1 MTEQR
6 KRLQELNMLI
16 AKRKDYLS
24 FLQKEKESTQD
35 DLCKFLVEYEQLVKE
50 NKNV

>member
-16 AKRKDYLS
+16 AKRQDYLK
-24 FLQKEKESTQD
+24 FLQNEKDSTQE
-35 DLCKFLVEYEQLVKE
+35 DLCKFLSEYEQLVKE